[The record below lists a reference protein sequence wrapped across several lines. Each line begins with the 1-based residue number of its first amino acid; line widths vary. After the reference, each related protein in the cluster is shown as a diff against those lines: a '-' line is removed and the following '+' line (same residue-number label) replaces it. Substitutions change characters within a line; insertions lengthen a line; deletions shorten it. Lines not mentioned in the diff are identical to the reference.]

1 MVDLALWATAC
12 LTIRTILIIV
22 TDEDCGSLCQWLPDH
37 QNHPHLCDANFVQ
50 LQSIDNLQI
59 DYRLQKQ
66 MLCYN
71 ITIKGVFYLH
81 PGFHLGPPLSHQQLL
96 QKADIC
102 HWNPPGFVTRPTG
115 IVNGTQFI
123 SKFGNL

>member
-1 MVDLALWATAC
+1 MVDLALWATGC
-12 LTIRTILIIV
+12 LTILIIV
-22 TDEDCGSLCQWLPDH
+22 TDEDCGSLGHLSMPDH

-81 PGFHLGPPLSHQQLL
+81 PGFHLCPPTEPPHQQVL